1 MLARRL
7 GAEVLAW
14 VAGILAAAV
23 WAGTGLWALV
33 EATAHPTARQLW
45 VDGHGWE
52 LVVAALLTL
61 LVWGVGWSEPLAAR
75 GGGDRGRLRTDLR
88 RGASRSSTARRRRS
102 RSSPSAWSWA
112 GPLVAAVTPPGW
124 YVVPRVPLAAGALVA
139 SVSALVLAGTAVT
152 TILSAGLPFDESAAV
167 RLDPGTLTL
176 HPLLL
181 PATVAALA
189 VAALLASPRT
199 RWTVPAAG
207 SATAVAGLA
216 HSRPLPGPAVG
227 SSWPF
232 SPWSPPP

>member
-1 MLARRL
+1 MLPLLDGSQTQVTLVAL
-7 GAEVLAW
+7 GVVLGW
-14 VAGILAAAV
+14 
-23 WAGTGLWALV
+23 
-33 EATAHPTARQLW
+33 TA
-45 VDGHGWE
+45 
-52 LVVAALLTL
+52 
-61 LVWGVGWSEPLAAR
+61 
-75 GGGDRGRLRTDLR
+75 
-88 RGASRSSTARRRRS
+88 
-102 RSSPSAWSWA
+102 
-112 GPLVAAVTPPGW
+112 VAAVTPPGW

-207 SATAVAGLA
+207 SATAVAGLLA
-216 HSRPLPGPAVG
+216 LGLYPVPLWAVLGVLALVTAALTGLALRAADDGRPVPAARPRPRVG
-227 SSWPF
+227 SSSSRRCPA
-232 SPWSPPP
+232 SS